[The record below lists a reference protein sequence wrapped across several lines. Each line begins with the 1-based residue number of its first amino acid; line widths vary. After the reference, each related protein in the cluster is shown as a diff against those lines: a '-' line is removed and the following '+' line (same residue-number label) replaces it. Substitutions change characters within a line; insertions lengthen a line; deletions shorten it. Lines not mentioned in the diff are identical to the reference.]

1 MKPGFLK
8 GETANKRCYSLV
20 DERKKEKSR
29 IGRSRFASVRI
40 TLGGFYLGENKRCP
54 PTTRIMRLAEYC
66 RPGGSEKS
74 GQFLLFSDL
83 LPLANI
89 SVNSRKPIFHWAS
102 RNSVSSISPN
112 WAFDSAVHQIAGRDT
127 IGTACQIPVTL
138 VLS

>member
-1 MKPGFLK
+1 VKPGFLK

-89 SVNSRKPIFHWAS
+89 SVNSRRHFFIGLPGIPFLRSH
-102 RNSVSSISPN
+102 RIGHLTLRSIKSLDAIRLGPP
-112 WAFDSAVHQIAGRDT
+112 AKY
-127 IGTACQIPVTL
+127 P
-138 VLS
+138 